1 MPQRLRAVVESE
13 LGLKILLGFV
23 GVLFFLLGW
32 TIAPV
37 LDEDADVSM
46 PDAGSLPLVL
56 LAVGSPAIGSIV

>member
-37 LDEDADVSM
+37 DEDADVSM

-56 LAVGSPAIGSIV
+56 LAVGSPATGSIV

>member
-1 MPQRLRAVVESE
+1 MPQRLRGVVESE

-37 LDEDADVSM
+37 DEDTDVSM
-46 PDAGSLPLVL
+46 PDTGSLPLVS

>member
-32 TIAPV
+32 TINPV
-37 LDEDADVSM
+37 DKDADVIKQTKLS
-46 PDAGSLPLVL
+46 GLQV
-56 LAVGSPAIGSIV
+56 

>member
-1 MPQRLRAVVESE
+1 MPQRLRAIVESE

-32 TIAPV
+32 TINPV
-37 LDEDADVSM
+37 DKDADVSM

-56 LAVGSPAIGSIV
+56 LAVESPAIGSIV